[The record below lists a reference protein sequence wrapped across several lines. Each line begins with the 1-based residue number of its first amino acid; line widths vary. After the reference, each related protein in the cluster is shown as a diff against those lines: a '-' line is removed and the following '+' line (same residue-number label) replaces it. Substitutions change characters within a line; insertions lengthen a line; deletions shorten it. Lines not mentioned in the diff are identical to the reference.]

1 MHKLL
6 ATQIKRHLKALKEIP
21 PEWRV
26 FMEAVSLAYEDAD
39 DDYDL
44 MERAMRIS
52 SEELM
57 EKNSILS
64 EEVVKRK
71 EAEDKLKK
79 INLELENRVEKRT
92 KELHLAND
100 ELEVKIIKL
109 NENESRLQTIMDS
122 VIDGIITIDEDGVIE
137 SINPAA
143 ERIFCYKTEELIG
156 KNVTLIMPESYLVA
170 HEDGRRRAKE
180 TGELRIIGQYLEVEG
195 LKKDGSIFPLAIAIN
210 RMKLQDRYVFTG
222 ILRDITNQKQKELE
236 LVQAKD
242 EAERANHAKSDF
254 LSSMSH
260 ELRTPMNAILGF
272 SQLLTSNTTHP
283 MSATQK
289 IQAREILNAGEH
301 LMDLINGVLDLSEI
315 ESGNLSLSIE
325 NLNIADLVEETLS
338 LIAPLAEKKS
348 IQIYNETKGRSDV
361 WVLGDPVRLKQ
372 VLLNLF
378 SNAIKYTDDEGKVT
392 LSLSE
397 PQKGMMSLTVTDTGI
412 GIPVE
417 KMGSMFKPFNRLG
430 AEYTE
435 VEGTGM
441 GLCITKRLIIMMN
454 GTIAVEST
462 LGKGSAFS
470 IQIPKGNN
478 QDHLSPE
485 KVSACQS
492 EREEI
497 NATVHK
503 VLYVEDNP
511 ANLRL
516 VEQIFVAR
524 DDIELLSAP
533 EAKLGIEI
541 ARHHRPKL
549 ILMDI
554 NLPEI
559 NGFTALKYLKTFK
572 ETRAIPVIAVSA
584 NASQADIDKALGAG
598 FEAYVTKPIQ
608 VDIFIQIIDRILH
621 ASSQPTD

>member
-26 FMEAVSLAYEDAD
+26 FMEAVSLGYEDAD

-71 EAEDKLKK
+71 KAEDKLKK

-122 VIDGIITIDEDGVIE
+122 VIDGIITIDEGGIIE

-143 ERIFCYKTEELIG
+143 ERIFGYKTEQLIG
-156 KNVTLIMPESYLVA
+156 KNVTLIMPESFRVA

-195 LKKDGSIFPLAIAIN
+195 LKKDGLIFPLAIAIN

-315 ESGNLSLSIE
+315 ESGSLSLSIE
-325 NLNIADLVEETLS
+325 NLNIADLVEDTLS

-378 SNAIKYTDDEGKVT
+378 SNAIKYTDDQGKVT

-412 GIPVE
+412 GIPAE

-470 IQIPKGNN
+470 IQIPEGNN

-492 EREEI
+492 EREKI

-549 ILMDI
+549 ILLDI

-559 NGFTALKYLKTFK
+559 DGFTALKYLKTFK
-572 ETRAIPVIAVSA
+572 ETRSIPVIAISA

-598 FEAYVTKPIQ
+598 FEAYVTKPIK
-608 VDIFIQIIDRILH
+608 VDIFIQTIDRILH
-621 ASSQPTD
+621 TSSQPTD

>member
-57 EKNSILS
+57 EKNFILS

-71 EAEDKLKK
+71 KAEDKLKK

-122 VIDGIITIDEDGVIE
+122 VIDGIITIDEGGIIE

-143 ERIFCYKTEELIG
+143 ERIFGYKTEQLIG
-156 KNVTLIMPESYLVA
+156 KNVTLIMPDSFRVA

-195 LKKDGSIFPLAIAIN
+195 LKKDGLIFPLAIAIN

-283 MSATQK
+283 MSATQ
-289 IQAREILNAGEH
+289 
-301 LMDLINGVLDLSEI
+301 
-315 ESGNLSLSIE
+315 
-325 NLNIADLVEETLS
+325 
-338 LIAPLAEKKS
+338 
-348 IQIYNETKGRSDV
+348 
-361 WVLGDPVRLKQ
+361 
-372 VLLNLF
+372 
-378 SNAIKYTDDEGKVT
+378 
-392 LSLSE
+392 
-397 PQKGMMSLTVTDTGI
+397 
-412 GIPVE
+412 
-417 KMGSMFKPFNRLG
+417 
-430 AEYTE
+430 
-435 VEGTGM
+435 
-441 GLCITKRLIIMMN
+441 
-454 GTIAVEST
+454 
-462 LGKGSAFS
+462 
-470 IQIPKGNN
+470 
-478 QDHLSPE
+478 
-485 KVSACQS
+485 
-492 EREEI
+492 
-497 NATVHK
+497 
-503 VLYVEDNP
+503 
-511 ANLRL
+511 
-516 VEQIFVAR
+516 
-524 DDIELLSAP
+524 
-533 EAKLGIEI
+533 
-541 ARHHRPKL
+541 
-549 ILMDI
+549 
-554 NLPEI
+554 
-559 NGFTALKYLKTFK
+559 
-572 ETRAIPVIAVSA
+572 
-584 NASQADIDKALGAG
+584 
-598 FEAYVTKPIQ
+598 
-608 VDIFIQIIDRILH
+608 
-621 ASSQPTD
+621 

>member
-71 EAEDKLKK
+71 KAEDKLKK

-122 VIDGIITIDEDGVIE
+122 VIDGIITIDEGGIIE

-143 ERIFCYKTEELIG
+143 ERIFGYKTEQLIG
-156 KNVTLIMPESYLVA
+156 KNVTLIMPESFRVA

-195 LKKDGSIFPLAIAIN
+195 LKKDGLIFPLAIAIN

-315 ESGNLSLSIE
+315 ESGSLSLSIE
-325 NLNIADLVEETLS
+325 NLNIADLVEDTLS

-470 IQIPKGNN
+470 IQIPEGNN

-492 EREEI
+492 EREKI

-598 FEAYVTKPIQ
+598 FEAYVTKPIK
-608 VDIFIQIIDRILH
+608 VDIFIQTIDRILH
-621 ASSQPTD
+621 TSSQPTD

>member
-1 MHKLL
+1 M
-6 ATQIKRHLKALKEIP
+6 Q
-21 PEWRV
+21 
-26 FMEAVSLAYEDAD
+26 
-39 DDYDL
+39 
-44 MERAMRIS
+44 
-52 SEELM
+52 
-57 EKNSILS
+57 
-64 EEVVKRK
+64 
-71 EAEDKLKK
+71 
-79 INLELENRVEKRT
+79 NL
-92 KELHLAND
+92 
-100 ELEVKIIKL
+100 
-109 NENESRLQTIMDS
+109 
-122 VIDGIITIDEDGVIE
+122 
-137 SINPAA
+137 
-143 ERIFCYKTEELIG
+143 IF
-156 KNVTLIMPESYLVA
+156 
-170 HEDGRRRAKE
+170 
-180 TGELRIIGQYLEVEG
+180 
-195 LKKDGSIFPLAIAIN
+195 FP
-210 RMKLQDRYVFTG
+210 V
-222 ILRDITNQKQKELE
+222 
-236 LVQAKD
+236 
-242 EAERANHAKSDF
+242 
-254 LSSMSH
+254 MSH

-315 ESGNLSLSIE
+315 ESGSLSLSIE
-325 NLNIADLVEETLS
+325 NLNIADLVEDTLS

-348 IQIYNETKGRSDV
+348 IQIYNEIKGRSDV

-378 SNAIKYTDDEGKVT
+378 SNAIKYTDDQGKVT

-412 GIPVE
+412 GIPAE

-435 VEGTGM
+435 VEGTGI

-470 IQIPKGNN
+470 IQIPEGNN

-492 EREEI
+492 EREKI

-559 NGFTALKYLKTFK
+559 DGFTALKYLKTFK
-572 ETRAIPVIAVSA
+572 ETRSIPVIAISA

-598 FEAYVTKPIQ
+598 FEAYVTKPIK
-608 VDIFIQIIDRILH
+608 VDIFIQTIDRILH
-621 ASSQPTD
+621 TSSQPTD

>member
-1 MHKLL
+1 LHKLL

-71 EAEDKLKK
+71 KAEDKLKK

-122 VIDGIITIDEDGVIE
+122 VIDGIITIDEGGIIE

-143 ERIFCYKTEELIG
+143 ERIFGYKTEQLIG
-156 KNVTLIMPESYLVA
+156 KNVTLIMPDSFRVA

-195 LKKDGSIFPLAIAIN
+195 LKKDGLIFPLAIAIN

-315 ESGNLSLSIE
+315 ESGSLSLSIE
-325 NLNIADLVEETLS
+325 NLNIADLVEDTLS

-348 IQIYNETKGRSDV
+348 IQIYNEIKGRSDV

-378 SNAIKYTDDEGKVT
+378 SNAIKYTDDQGKVT

-412 GIPVE
+412 GIPAE

-435 VEGTGM
+435 VEGTGI

-492 EREEI
+492 EREKI
-497 NATVHK
+497 NATIHK

-559 NGFTALKYLKTFK
+559 DGFTALKYLKTFK

-598 FEAYVTKPIQ
+598 FEAYVTKPIK
-608 VDIFIQIIDRILH
+608 VDIFIQTIDSILH